1 MRWVRHVFFKVKPG
15 IRNNRTKEYQTMENQ
30 QKRHPQ
36 NSASFIEGNFGSIP
50 DLGHSIVPEFPTVG
64 LSAIL
69 AISKAITEVT

>member
-1 MRWVRHVFFKVKPG
+1 
-15 IRNNRTKEYQTMENQ
+15 MENQ